1 LVGGKYA
8 KHELKI
14 RIAVFKG
21 NQQSHA
27 EKLLLLFFLF
37 FVCFSN
43 CEIVKNKKPKNQ
55 KKHL

>member
-27 EKLLLLFFLF
+27 EKLLLLFF
-37 FVCFSN
+37 VCFSN